1 MSGHSKW
8 STIKHAKAATDA
20 RRGKLFTKLAKEV
33 IIAARE
39 GGGDPDTNFRLRL
52 AIQRAKDN
60 NMPNDNVE
68 RAIKRGTGESNDGI
82 QMVEVLYEGYGPG
95 GVAIMLETLTDN
107 RNRTVSDVRS
117 TLTKAGGNLAESG
130 AVAWQFEQKGVIT
143 IDAEEDEAEEL
154 ALLAIDEGA
163 DDFETFDSTLQIFS
177 TPNIL
182 EAIRATLEQNAAK
195 ISGSEVSMVPSHT
208 IALDDKAAIQTLKL
222 LDKLEDLD
230 DVQKVYSNADFS
242 DKALEQYSEESG

>member
-8 STIKHAKAATDA
+8 STIKHAKAITDA

-39 GGGDPDTNFRLRL
+39 GGGDPGGNFRLRM
-52 AIQRAKDN
+52 AVQRAKDN
-60 NMPNDNVE
+60 NMPNDNID
-68 RAIKRGTGESNDGI
+68 RAIKRGTGESDDGM
-82 QMVEVLYEGYGPG
+82 QMVETVYEGYGPG
-95 GVAIMLETLTDN
+95 GVAIILETLTDN

-130 AVAWQFEQKGVIT
+130 AVAWQFQQKGVIM
-143 IDAEEDEAEEL
+143 IEAEEDQAEEL

-163 DDFETFDSTLQIFS
+163 DDFETFDSTLQIYS
-177 TPNIL
+177 TPNTL
-182 EAIRATLEQNAAK
+182 ESIRAALEQNAAR
-195 ISGSEVSMVPSHT
+195 INTSEVSMVPSHT
-208 IALDDKAAIQTLKL
+208 VALDDRAAIRTLKL
-222 LDKLEDLD
+222 LDQLEDLD

-242 DKALEQYSEESG
+242 DDALAQYSEDSN